1 MPVNI
6 HGKEYRTVAE
16 RVDLFHQNNKDAE
29 KSIVTEVLHND
40 ENNVMMKTTVTVNGS
55 TYTGHALEVYGSS
68 MINKTSAL
76 ENCETSAIGRALASA
91 GLGGTEFASAD
102 EVTNAISQQN
112 GASKPNGVSKQMA
125 NFDKETDWETGRENP
140 IQFGKHKGTPWKE
153 IPMDYL
159 KWMAESS
166 DNENWKLMANAEV
179 LARITQNSSEKPK
192 ETPVDKAE
200 EFNEAQIQEG
210 EEILKELDNEFSDKI
225 LGDDNDLPF

>member
-16 RVDLFHQNNKDAE
+16 RVELFHQNNKDVE

-112 GASKPNGVSKQMA
+112 GTNKPTVNNKKPNDI
-125 NFDKETDWETGRENP
+125 DKETDWEVGRENP

-159 KWMAESS
+159 QWMAESS
-166 DNENWKLMANAEV
+166 DNENWKFMANAEIV
-179 LARITQNSSEKPK
+179 TRIAQGSSEKSK
-192 ETPVDKAE
+192 QVSVDKSE

-210 EEILKELDNEFSDKI
+210 EEISRELDKEFSSAI
-225 LGDDNDLPF
+225 EEDDDLPF